1 MKSLSFATLF
11 AALSGFVVLWVASW
25 TLDAET
31 QMPLFQ
37 AYWSLFFASAG
48 FIDGITQETT
58 RAVAAARTEGVRGT
72 ANPWRLAGVVAAVVA
87 ALTAALG
94 TLTMAHF
101 IPPTPHLATGLLV
114 FGLAS
119 YVFQA
124 ALSGVL
130 SGAGLWSQYASL
142 IALDSGIRLVLAG
155 VAWWAGWSLP
165 AFLAITVIG
174 AASWAL
180 ILAAS
185 PRSRTQIRAALDV
198 DRSTFLRRVL
208 SAVVATGAS
217 ALLITGFPAMAT
229 AAFASGAGA
238 GAAGAG
244 AGAAATS
251 VGTSAG
257 AGTAAAS
264 AGAAVAAINQ
274 AVLLTRAPVLVPLQR
289 FQSALVVRFV
299 EQRDRIYSSLAVPVG
314 AVLSVGAVG
323 FVAAWLVG
331 PWILRTFFPA
341 ELFVPGVPLGLL
353 TFASAIM
360 GALIITGTAV
370 LALEQH
376 AWYVAGWVV
385 GAAAAF
391 ALLFALPAALGTDV
405 AATVIVALTAGPLV
419 GSAVHLAGLAG
430 AKRKHI

>member
-58 RAVAAARTEGVRGT
+58 RAVAAARKDGVRGS
-72 ANPWRLAGVVAAVVA
+72 ANPWRLAGAIAAVVA
-87 ALTAALG
+87 ALTLALG
-94 TLTMAHF
+94 VLVMGHF
-101 IPPTPHLATGLLV
+101 IPPTPRLATGLLV

-124 ALSGVL
+124 VVSGILSG
-130 SGAGLWSQYASL
+130 SGLWNQYAAL
-142 IALDSGIRLVLAG
+142 IALDSGIRLVIAG
-155 VAWWAGWSLP
+155 VAWWAGWGLP

-174 AASWAL
+174 AVSWVVILGASG
-180 ILAAS
+180 LA
-185 PRSRTQIRAALDV
+185 RGQIRAALDV
-198 DRSTFLRRVL
+198 DRATFVRRVL

-217 ALLITGFPAMAT
+217 ALLITGFPAMTT
-229 AAFASGAGA
+229 AAFSAGSEA
-238 GAAGAG
+238 
-244 AGAAATS
+244 AAATGS
-251 VGTSAG
+251 
-257 AGTAAAS
+257 
-264 AGAAVAAINQ
+264 AVAAINQ

-314 AVLSVGAVG
+314 AILSVGAVG
-323 FVAAWLVG
+323 FVAAWLIG
-331 PWILRTFFPA
+331 PWILRAFFPA
-341 ELFVPGVPLGLL
+341 ELFVPGMPLGLL
-353 TFASAIM
+353 TFASSIM

-376 AWYVAGWVV
+376 TWYVAGWVT

-391 ALLFALPAALGTDV
+391 SLLFALPAALGTGV
-405 AATVIVALTAGPLV
+405 TATVILALTAGPLV
-419 GSAVHLAGLAG
+419 GAAVHLAGLAG
-430 AKRKHI
+430 AARTRAARTRAAEQVANSPSR

>member
-25 TLDAET
+25 SLDAET

-58 RAVAAARTEGVRGT
+58 RAVASARERSVRGT
-72 ANPWRLAGVVAAVVA
+72 ANPWRLAGMAAAAVAV
-87 ALTAALG
+87 LTLAVGAVS
-94 TLTMAHF
+94 MAHLV
-101 IPPTPHLATGLLV
+101 PPTPRLATGLLV

-124 ALSGVL
+124 ALSGIL
-130 SGAGLWSQYASL
+130 SGAGLWNQYASL
-142 IALDSGIRLVLAG
+142 VALDSGIRLVLAG
-155 VAWWAGWSLP
+155 VAWAAGWGLP

-174 AASWAL
+174 AASWVA

-185 PRSRTQIRAALDV
+185 GQARGQIRAALDV
-198 DRSTFLRRVL
+198 DRPTFVRRVL
-208 SAVVATGAS
+208 SAVLATGAS
-217 ALLITGFPAMAT
+217 ALLITGFPAMTT
-229 AAFASGAGA
+229 AAFAAGD
-238 GAAGAG
+238 G
-244 AGAAATS
+244 TT
-251 VGTSAG
+251 VGTGS
-257 AGTAAAS
+257 GT
-264 AGAAVAAINQ
+264 GAAVAAINQ

-299 EQRDRIYSSLAVPVG
+299 EQRDRIYSSLAVPIG
-314 AVLSVGAVG
+314 AILSVGAVG

-331 PWILRTFFPA
+331 PWILRVFFPP
-341 ELFVPGVPLGLL
+341 ELFVPGLPLGFL
-353 TFASAIM
+353 TFASALM

-376 AWYVAGWVV
+376 AWYVAGWVT
-385 GAAAAF
+385 GAVVAF
-391 ALLFALPAALGTDV
+391 GLLFALPVALGTGV
-405 AATVIVALTAGPLV
+405 TETVIVALTVGPLA
-419 GSAVHLAGLAG
+419 GAAVHLASLAG
-430 AKRKHI
+430 GARTAGGATSTAATQHTN

>member
-58 RAVAAARTEGVRGT
+58 RAVAAARQEGVRGT
-72 ANPWRLAGVVAAVVA
+72 ANPWRLAGAGAAVVA
-87 ALTAALG
+87 VLTAALG
-94 TLTMAHF
+94 ALTMAHF
-101 IPPTPHLATGLLV
+101 VPPTPQLATSLLV

-124 ALSGVL
+124 VL
-130 SGAGLWSQYASL
+130 SGILSGSGLWNQYAGLV
-142 IALDSGIRLVLAG
+142 ALDSGIRLIVAG
-155 VAWWAGWSLP
+155 VAWWAGWGLP
-165 AFLAITVIG
+165 AFLGITVIG
-174 AASWAL
+174 AASWVVVL
-180 ILAAS
+180 GAS
-185 PRSRTQIRAALDV
+185 GQARSRIRVALDV
-198 DRSTFLRRVL
+198 DRGMFLRQVL

-229 AAFASGAGA
+229 AAFSSGGAGA
-238 GAAGAG
+238 
-244 AGAAATS
+244 
-251 VGTSAG
+251 V
-257 AGTAAAS
+257 AGTGATV
-264 AGAAVAAINQ
+264 AAVNQ

-299 EQRDRIYSSLAVPVG
+299 HQRDRIYTSLAVPIG
-314 AVLSVGAVG
+314 AILSVGAVG
-323 FVAAWLVG
+323 FVAAWLIG
-331 PWILRTFFPA
+331 PWILRAFFPA
-341 ELFVPGVPLGLL
+341 ELFVPGLPLGLL

-370 LALEQH
+370 LAIEQH
-376 AWYVAGWVV
+376 SWYVAGWVA
-385 GAAAAF
+385 GAATAF
-391 ALLFALPAALGTDV
+391 GLLFALPIALGTGV
-405 AATVIVALTAGPLV
+405 TATVIVALTAGPLV
-419 GSAVHLAGLAG
+419 GAAVHLAGLAG
-430 AKRKHI
+430 ATGKTRSSSNSSSR

>member
-25 TLDAET
+25 SLDAGT

-58 RAVAAARTEGVRGT
+58 RAVASARERGVRGS
-72 ANPWRLAGVVAAVVA
+72 ASPWLLAGIAAAAVA
-87 ALTAALG
+87 ALTLAAGVAAMGHLV
-94 TLTMAHF
+94 
-101 IPPTPHLATGLLV
+101 PPTPRLATALLV
-114 FGLAS
+114 FGLGS

-124 ALSGVL
+124 VLSGIL
-130 SGAGLWSQYASL
+130 SGAGLWNQYAGL
-142 IALDSGIRLVLAG
+142 VALDSGIRLVLAC
-155 VAWWAGWSLP
+155 VAWAAGWGLP

-174 AASWAL
+174 AASWVAV
-180 ILAAS
+180 LASSGQA
-185 PRSRTQIRAALDV
+185 RGQIRAALDV
-198 DRSTFLRRVL
+198 DRAVFVRRVL
-208 SAVVATGAS
+208 SAVLATGAS
-217 ALLITGFPAMAT
+217 ALLITGFPAMTT
-229 AAFASGAGA
+229 AAF
-238 GAAGAG
+238 AAGAG
-244 AGAAATS
+244 ADMGSGVGAD
-251 VGTSAG
+251 
-257 AGTAAAS
+257 AGTGS
-264 AGAAVAAINQ
+264 VTGAAVAAVNQ

-299 EQRDRIYSSLAVPVG
+299 EQRSRIYSSLAVPIG
-314 AVLSVGAVG
+314 AILSVGSVG

-331 PWILRTFFPA
+331 PWILRAFFPP

-376 AWYVAGWVV
+376 TWYVAGWVT

-391 ALLFALPAALGTDV
+391 GLLFALPATLGTGV
-405 AATVIVALTAGPLV
+405 TATVILALTVGPLV
-419 GSAVHLAGLAG
+419 GAAVHLAGLAG
-430 AKRKHI
+430 AARHA

>member
-25 TLDAET
+25 TLDAGT

-58 RAVAAARTEGVRGT
+58 RAVAAARKDGVRGS
-72 ANPWRLAGVVAAVVA
+72 ANPWRLAGAIAAVVA
-87 ALTAALG
+87 AFTLALG
-94 TLTMAHF
+94 VLVMGHF
-101 IPPTPHLATGLLV
+101 IPPTPRLATGLLV

-124 ALSGVL
+124 VL
-130 SGAGLWSQYASL
+130 SGILSGSGLWTQYASL
-142 IALDSGIRLVLAG
+142 VALDSGIRLVLAG
-155 VAWWAGWSLP
+155 VAWWAGWGLP

-174 AASWAL
+174 AASWVV
-180 ILAAS
+180 ILGAS
-185 PRSRTQIRAALDV
+185 GLARRQIRAALDV
-198 DRSTFLRRVL
+198 NRATFVRRVL

-217 ALLITGFPAMAT
+217 ALLITGFPAMTT
-229 AAFASGAGA
+229 AAFAAGSDV
-238 GAAGAG
+238 AADG
-244 AGAAATS
+244 S
-251 VGTSAG
+251 
-257 AGTAAAS
+257 
-264 AGAAVAAINQ
+264 GAAVAAVNQ

-314 AVLSVGAVG
+314 AILSVGAVG
-323 FVAAWLVG
+323 FVAAWLIG
-331 PWILRTFFPA
+331 PWILRAFFPP
-341 ELFVPGVPLGLL
+341 ELFVPGMPLGLL
-353 TFASAIM
+353 TFASSIM

-376 AWYVAGWVV
+376 AWYVAGWVT

-391 ALLFALPAALGTDV
+391 SLLFALPAALGSGVT
-405 AATVIVALTAGPLV
+405 ATVILALTAGPLA
-419 GSAVHLAGLAG
+419 GAAVHLAGLAG
-430 AKRKHI
+430 AARTRPAEK

>member
-25 TLDAET
+25 SLDAET

-58 RAVAAARTEGVRGT
+58 RAVASARESGVRGAT
-72 ANPWRLAGVVAAVVA
+72 NPWRLAGIAAAVVA
-87 ALTAALG
+87 AG
-94 TLTMAHF
+94 TLAVGVLTMGRF
-101 IPPTPHLATGLLV
+101 IPPSPQLATGLLI

-124 ALSGVL
+124 VL
-130 SGAGLWSQYASL
+130 SGILSGSRLWNQYASL
-142 IALDSGIRLVLAG
+142 VALDSGIRLVLAG
-155 VAWWAGWSLP
+155 VAWRAGWGLP
-165 AFLAITVIG
+165 AFLTITVIG
-174 AASWAL
+174 AASWLA
-180 ILAAS
+180 ILGAS
-185 PRSRTQIRAALDV
+185 PRARTQIRAALDV
-198 DRSTFLRRVL
+198 DRAAFVRRVM

-217 ALLITGFPAMAT
+217 ALLITGFPAMT
-229 AAFASGAGA
+229 TF
-238 GAAGAG
+238 
-244 AGAAATS
+244 
-251 VGTSAG
+251 VFSANPHI
-257 AGTAAAS
+257 S
-264 AGAAVAAINQ
+264 LGAAVAAVNQ

-299 EQRDRIYSSLAVPVG
+299 EQRERIYSSLAVPIA
-314 AVLSVGAVG
+314 AVLSLGAIG

-331 PWILRTFFPA
+331 PWILRAFFPP

-370 LALEQH
+370 LALEKH
-376 AWYVAGWVV
+376 AWYVAGWVA

-391 ALLFALPAALGTDV
+391 GLLFVLPAALGTDV
-405 AATVIVALTAGPLV
+405 TATVILALTVGPLV
-419 GSAVHLAGLAG
+419 GAAVHLVGLARRPDNEKSRSPEQHREARRTG
-430 AKRKHI
+430 

>member
-101 IPPTPHLATGLLV
+101 IPPTPHLATSLLL

-142 IALDSGIRLVLAG
+142 IALDSGIRLALAS

-174 AASWAL
+174 AASWAV

-185 PRSRTQIRAALDV
+185 PRSRSQIRAALDV

-229 AAFASGAGA
+229 AAFASGAG
-238 GAAGAG
+238 
-244 AGAAATS
+244 
-251 VGTSAG
+251 
-257 AGTAAAS
+257 

-314 AVLSVGAVG
+314 AVLSVGAIG

-391 ALLFALPAALGTDV
+391 GLLFALPAALGTDV

-419 GSAVHLAGLAG
+419 GSAVHLAGLAD

>member
-25 TLDAET
+25 SLDAET

-58 RAVAAARTEGVRGT
+58 RAVASARERGVRGT
-72 ANPWRLAGVVAAVVA
+72 ANPWRMAGFAAAAVATVTLAAGAVA
-87 ALTAALG
+87 
-94 TLTMAHF
+94 MAHF
-101 IPPTPHLATGLLV
+101 VPPSPALATGLLV

-124 ALSGVL
+124 VL
-130 SGAGLWSQYASL
+130 SGILSGANLWNQYAGLV
-142 IALDSGIRLVLAG
+142 ALDSGIRLILAG
-155 VAWWAGWSLP
+155 VAWAAGWGLP

-174 AASWAL
+174 AASWVA

-185 PRSRTQIRAALDV
+185 KQTRGQIRAALDV
-198 DRSTFLRRVL
+198 DRPTFVRRVL
-208 SAVVATGAS
+208 SAVLATGAS
-217 ALLITGFPAMAT
+217 ALLITGFPAMTT
-229 AAFASGAGA
+229 AAFAAGD
-238 GAAGAG
+238 
-244 AGAAATS
+244 
-251 VGTSAG
+251 GTT
-257 AGTAAAS
+257 AGT
-264 AGAAVAAINQ
+264 GAAVAAINQ

-299 EQRDRIYSSLAVPVG
+299 EQRDRIYSSLAVPIG
-314 AVLSVGAVG
+314 AILSVGAVG

-331 PWILRTFFPA
+331 PWILRVFFPP
-341 ELFVPGVPLGLL
+341 ELFVPGLPLGLL
-353 TFASAIM
+353 TFASALM

-376 AWYVAGWVV
+376 TWYVAGWVT
-385 GAAAAF
+385 GAVVAF
-391 ALLFALPAALGTDV
+391 GLLFALPVALGTGV
-405 AATVIVALTAGPLV
+405 AETVIVALTVGPLA
-419 GSAVHLAGLAG
+419 GAAVHLASLAG
-430 AKRKHI
+430 GARTASGATSTAATQHTN

>member
-25 TLDAET
+25 TLDAGT

-58 RAVAAARTEGVRGT
+58 RAVAAARAERVRGT
-72 ANPWRLAGVVAAVVA
+72 ANPWRLAGVAAAAVAAV
-87 ALTAALG
+87 
-94 TLTMAHF
+94 TLASGVLAMSHF
-101 IPPTPHLATGLLV
+101 IPPTPGLATGLLA

-124 ALSGVL
+124 VL
-130 SGAGLWSQYASL
+130 SGILSGSGLWNQYASL
-142 IALDSGIRLVLAG
+142 VALDSGIRLVLAG
-155 VAWWAGWSLP
+155 IAWWAGWGLP

-174 AASWAL
+174 AASWAV
-180 ILAAS
+180 ILGASGAA
-185 PRSRTQIRAALDV
+185 RQQIRAALDV
-198 DRSTFLRRVL
+198 DRATFLRRVL

-217 ALLITGFPAMAT
+217 ALLITGFPAMSTTAFAT
-229 AAFASGAGA
+229 AAAADAASE
-238 GAAGAG
+238 
-244 AGAAATS
+244 AAA
-251 VGTSAG
+251 APDP
-257 AGTAAAS
+257 AI
-264 AGAAVAAINQ
+264 GAAVAAINQ

-299 EQRDRIYSSLAVPVG
+299 EQRDRIYSSLAVPIG
-314 AVLSVGAVG
+314 ASLSVGAVG

-331 PWILRTFFPA
+331 PWILRAFFPA
-341 ELFVPGVPLGLL
+341 ELFVPGVPLGFL
-353 TFASAIM
+353 TFASALM

-376 AWYVAGWVV
+376 AWYVAGWVA

-391 ALLFALPAALGTDV
+391 GLLFALPAALGTSV
-405 AATVIVALTAGPLV
+405 AATVILSLTAGPLV
-419 GSAVHLAGLAG
+419 GAAVHLAGLAG
-430 AKRKHI
+430 AAGTKSTADADGKMHTSNG

>member
-25 TLDAET
+25 TLDAAT

-58 RAVAAARTEGVRGT
+58 RAVASSRESGARGT
-72 ANPWRLAGVVAAVVA
+72 ANPWRLGGIAAAVVA
-87 ALTAALG
+87 AG
-94 TLTMAHF
+94 TLAVGVLTMSHF
-101 IPPTPHLATGLLV
+101 VPPTPQLATGLLI

-124 ALSGVL
+124 ILSGIL
-130 SGAGLWSQYASL
+130 SGARLWNQYASL
-142 IALDSGIRLVLAG
+142 VALDSGIRLVLAG
-155 VAWWAGWSLP
+155 IAWWAGWGLP

-174 AASWAL
+174 AASWL
-180 ILAAS
+180 VILGAS
-185 PRSRTQIRAALDV
+185 SQSRGQIRATLDV
-198 DRSTFLRRVL
+198 DRTIFVRRVL

-217 ALLITGFPAMAT
+217 ALLITGFPAMT
-229 AAFASGAGA
+229 TFVFAANPEISG
-238 GAAGAG
+238 
-244 AGAAATS
+244 
-251 VGTSAG
+251 
-257 AGTAAAS
+257 
-264 AGAAVAAINQ
+264 GAAVAAINQ

-299 EQRDRIYSSLAVPVG
+299 EQRERIYSSLAVPIG
-314 AVLSVGAVG
+314 AILSVGALG
-323 FVAAWLVG
+323 FVAAWLIG
-331 PWILRTFFPA
+331 PWILRAFFPP

-370 LALEQH
+370 LALEKH
-376 AWYVAGWVV
+376 AWYVAGWVT
-385 GAAAAF
+385 GAVAAF
-391 ALLFALPAALGTDV
+391 GLLFALPEALGTDV
-405 AATVIVALTAGPLV
+405 TATVILALTVGPLV
-419 GSAVHLAGLAG
+419 GAAVHLTGLRPRRSPELHSEARRTG
-430 AKRKHI
+430 